1 MERGRNTE
9 GLWGTENREQGT
21 DGIEPTNKDKLKGV
35 RALSFSYS
43 VKNELCR
50 IVNSGNCCLLSEL
63 AAIIRFGG
71 SMKRSGGYSG
81 SISVATEN
89 APLARRIYSEIKT
102 LFGIYPIVRSRKSR
116 KLKKHISYYITV
128 EGRENTARILDAVK
142 TEFDFE
148 KNNFT
153 ANYSADRKKLFS
165 KSCCKKAYLRGAFLA
180 GGSLSDP
187 EKAYHLE
194 IVSRSYAQADE
205 LVILMNHYNL
215 NAKIVKR
222 KDNHVAYLKEGE
234 NIVDFLNIIGAHSAL
249 MGIENIRILKEVR
262 NNVNRIVNCETANLG
277 KIVKASVK
285 QIDIIKH
292 VRDTIGF
299 EKLPESLREIAE
311 LRLRH
316 SDASLK
322 ELGEMLSPPL
332 GKSGVNH
339 RLRKIERMAGIER
352 MQETGEISG
361 IDKDGKSNH
370 A

>member
-1 MERGRNTE
+1 M
-9 GLWGTENREQGT
+9 
-21 DGIEPTNKDKLKGV
+21 
-35 RALSFSYS
+35 SFSYL
-43 VKNELCR
+43 VKSELCR
-50 IVNSGNCCLLSEL
+50 IENGGKCCMLSEL

-71 SMKRSGGYSG
+71 SVKRSGEYPG
-81 SISVATEN
+81 SISIATEN

-102 LFGIYPIVRSRKSR
+102 LFGIYPVARIRKNK
-116 KLKKHISYYITV
+116 KLKKHISYCITV
-128 EGRENTARILDAVK
+128 EGRENTDKILNAVK
-142 TEFDFE
+142 TEFDFQE
-148 KNNFT
+148 NSFA
-153 ANYSADRKKLFS
+153 ANYSADRKKLFP

-194 IVSRSYAQADE
+194 IVSRGYAQADE
-205 LVILMNHYNL
+205 LAILMNHYNL

-249 MGIENIRILKEVR
+249 MGLENIRIIKEVR
-262 NNVNRIVNCETANLG
+262 NNVNRIVNCETANLE
-277 KIVKASVK
+277 KVVKASVR
-285 QIDIIKH
+285 QIDIIKYI
-292 VRDTIGF
+292 RDNIGF

-322 ELGEMLSPPL
+322 ELGEMLSPSL

-339 RLRKIERMAGIER
+339 RLRKLEKMAGIKR
-352 MQETGEISG
+352 IEIS
-361 IDKDGKSNH
+361 
-370 A
+370 AE